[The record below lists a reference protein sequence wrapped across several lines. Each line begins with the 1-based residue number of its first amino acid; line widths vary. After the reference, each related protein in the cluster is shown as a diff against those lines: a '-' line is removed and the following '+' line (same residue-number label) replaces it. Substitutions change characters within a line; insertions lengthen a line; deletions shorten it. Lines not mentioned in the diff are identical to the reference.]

1 MYRPMGSGEMINIKR
16 SRRPG
21 SGLVAVSI
29 AACCCRLYCRFW
41 LPFDRQY
48 RGMAFYWHLK
58 IQGTRR
64 FTIPREMF
72 IADY

>member
-1 MYRPMGSGEMINIKR
+1 MYRAMVSGEMINIKR

-21 SGLVAVSI
+21 SG
-29 AACCCRLYCRFW
+29 CRFYCRLCCRFW
-41 LPFDRQY
+41 LPFGRQF
-48 RGMAFYWHLK
+48 RGMVFYWQLK